1 MLIRIKTIINAIK
14 LLVCLLSI
22 GFSSL
27 TFANIH
33 NLQIGQSK
41 TLMLPEN
48 VGTVFISQDSIAN
61 YEVIDGKSLIIY
73 GKANGRA
80 SLIVYD
86 SDNNIVINDTI
97 NVDPLL
103 YQITNRLAQN
113 FPNSTITIDR
123 YDSIDA
129 GGKFVYVVSGTTP
142 DNTTKDK
149 IMALIGSSI
158 GQNAERIRMEYG
170 GDSGQGSQYLT
181 FQDYYTYS
189 NIVDNIKVIEEY
201 QVNVQL
207 TFVEVSKEFTDSLG
221 IEWQSL
227 TLDSMAG
234 GGSGI
239 GSDSPAVN
247 SIGEFSLLGIRKG
260 LNIHNITTM
269 IRAVKNDRLAKVLAQ
284 PNLSVLSG
292 EYASFLVGGEI
303 PIVTK
308 NKDGDANVTYKEY
321 GIKLNISTKV
331 NNDKR
336 IRLFMENEVSSVS
349 GSYAFNN
356 YNIPTLT
363 ARKTRSTIDLS
374 DGESFVIAGLITEND
389 QEQLSRL
396 PFISDIPI
404 LGALARSSSTNRSKS
419 EMIVFATVNLVTS
432 KNSFDNIELPT
443 LERTDVI
450 NSFFNIKNNMNKE
463 RNKTVPASNESE
475 KFINDMGFIE

>member
-14 LLVCLLSI
+14 LIVCLLSI

-73 GKANGRA
+73 GKANGKA

-86 SDNNIVINDTI
+86 SDNNIIINDTI

-142 DNTTKDK
+142 DNTTKGK

-158 GQNAERIRMEYG
+158 GQNAERVRMEY
-170 GDSGQGSQYLT
+170 SGSSGLGSEAIT

-227 TLDSMAG
+227 TLDSMN
-234 GGSGI
+234 STTKDTTSI
-239 GSDSPAVN
+239 N
-247 SIGEFSLLGIRKG
+247 SIGEFSLLGIKKG
-260 LNIHNITTM
+260 LNIHNIATM
-269 IRAVKNDRLAKVLAQ
+269 IRAIKNDRLAKVLAQ

-292 EYASFLVGGEI
+292 EFASFLVGGEI

-308 NKDGDANVTYKEY
+308 NKEGDSNVTYKEY
-321 GIKLNISTKV
+321 GIKLNITSKV
-331 NNDKR
+331 NSDKR

-349 GSYAFNN
+349 GSYSFNN

-363 ARKTRSTIDLS
+363 SRKTKSTIDLS

-396 PFISDIPI
+396 PFISEIPI
-404 LGALARSSSTNRSKS
+404 LGALARSSGASRSKT

-432 KNSFDNIELPT
+432 KNSFDNNIELPT

-463 RNKTVPASNESE
+463 RNKTIPASSESE

>member
-14 LLVCLLSI
+14 LIVCLLSI

-86 SDNNIVINDTI
+86 SDNNIIINDTI

-142 DNTTKDK
+142 DNTTKGK

-158 GQNAERIRMEYG
+158 GQNAERVRMDYNG
-170 GDSGQGSQYLT
+170 SSGLGSEAIT

-227 TLDSMAG
+227 TLDSMN
-234 GGSGI
+234 STTKDTTTI
-239 GSDSPAVN
+239 N
-247 SIGEFSLLGIRKG
+247 SIGEFSLLGIKKG
-260 LNIHNITTM
+260 LNIHNIATM
-269 IRAVKNDRLAKVLAQ
+269 IRAIKNDRLAKVLAQ

-292 EYASFLVGGEI
+292 EFASFLVGGEI

-308 NKDGDANVTYKEY
+308 NKEGDSSVTYKEY
-321 GIKLNISTKV
+321 GIKLNITSKV
-331 NNDKR
+331 NSDKR

-349 GSYAFNN
+349 GSYSFNN

-363 ARKTRSTIDLS
+363 SRKTKSTIDLS

-396 PFISDIPI
+396 PFISEIPI
-404 LGALARSSSTNRSKS
+404 LGALARSSSASRSKT

-432 KNSFDNIELPT
+432 KNSFDNNIELPT

-463 RNKTVPASNESE
+463 RNKTIPASSESE

>member
-86 SDNNIVINDTI
+86 SDNNIIINDTI

-142 DNTTKDK
+142 DSTTKGK

-158 GQNAERIRMEYG
+158 GQNAERVRMEYSG
-170 GDSGQGSQYLT
+170 STGQGNEALT

-227 TLDSMAG
+227 TLDSMT
-234 GGSGI
+234 SS
-239 GSDSPAVN
+239 GSDTTTIN
-247 SIGEFSLLGIRKG
+247 SIGEFSLLGIKKG

-269 IRAVKNDRLAKVLAQ
+269 IRAIKNDRLAKVLAQ

-292 EYASFLVGGEI
+292 EFASFLVGGEI

-308 NKDGDANVTYKEY
+308 NKEGDSSVTYKEY
-321 GIKLNISTKV
+321 GIKLNITSKV
-331 NNDKR
+331 NSDKR

-349 GSYAFNN
+349 GSYSFNN

-363 ARKTRSTIDLS
+363 SRKTRSTIDLS
-374 DGESFVIAGLITEND
+374 DGESFVIAGLISEND

-404 LGALARSSSTNRSKS
+404 LGALARSSTTNRSKS

-432 KNSFDNIELPT
+432 KNNFDNIELPT

>member
-1 MLIRIKTIINAIK
+1 
-14 LLVCLLSI
+14 
-22 GFSSL
+22 
-27 TFANIH
+27 
-33 NLQIGQSK
+33 
-41 TLMLPEN
+41 MLPEN

-86 SDNNIVINDTI
+86 SDNNIIINDTI

-123 YDSIDA
+123 YDSIDT

-142 DNTTKDK
+142 DSTTKGK

-158 GQNAERIRMEYG
+158 GQNAERVRQEFDNG
-170 GDSGQGSQYLT
+170 GGGSGNQLLT

-189 NIVDNIKVIEEY
+189 NIIDNIKVIEEY

-207 TFVEVSKEFTDSLG
+207 TFVEVSKDFTDSLG

-227 TLDSMAG
+227 TLDSMI
-234 GGSGI
+234 SGE
-239 GSDSPAVN
+239 SVTN

-260 LNIHNITTM
+260 LNIHNIATM

-292 EYASFLVGGEI
+292 ESASFLVGGEI

-308 NKDGDANVTYKEY
+308 NKDGDANITYKEY
-321 GIKLNISTKV
+321 GIRLNISTKV

-336 IRLFMENEVSSVS
+336 IRLFMENEVSSIS
-349 GSYAFNN
+349 GSYAFND

-363 ARKTRSTIDLS
+363 SRKTRSTIDLS
-374 DGESFVIAGLITEND
+374 DGDSFVIAGLINEND

-404 LGALARSSSTNRSKS
+404 LGALARSSTTSRSKS
-419 EMIVFATVNLVTS
+419 EMVVFATVNLVTPKS
-432 KNSFDNIELPT
+432 SFDSIELPT
-443 LERTDVI
+443 IERTDVI
-450 NSFFNIKNNMNKE
+450 NSFFNIKNNLNKE

>member
-1 MLIRIKTIINAIK
+1 
-14 LLVCLLSI
+14 
-22 GFSSL
+22 
-27 TFANIH
+27 
-33 NLQIGQSK
+33 
-41 TLMLPEN
+41 
-48 VGTVFISQDSIAN
+48 
-61 YEVIDGKSLIIY
+61 
-73 GKANGRA
+73 
-80 SLIVYD
+80 VYD
-86 SDNNIVINDTI
+86 SDNNIIINDTI

-142 DNTTKDK
+142 DSTTKGK

-158 GQNAERIRMEYG
+158 GQNAERMRMEYSG
-170 GDSGQGSQYLT
+170 GSLGGSESLT

-227 TLDSMAG
+227 TLDSMT
-234 GGSGI
+234 SSSKDTTTI
-239 GSDSPAVN
+239 N
-247 SIGEFSLLGIRKG
+247 SIGEFSLLGIKKG

-269 IRAVKNDRLAKVLAQ
+269 IRAIKNDRLAKVLAQ

-292 EYASFLVGGEI
+292 EFASFLVGGEI

-308 NKDGDANVTYKEY
+308 NKEGDSSVTYKEY
-321 GIKLNISTKV
+321 GIKLNISSKV
-331 NNDKR
+331 NSDKR

-349 GSYAFNN
+349 GSYSFNN
-356 YNIPTLT
+356 YSIPTLT
-363 ARKTRSTIDLS
+363 SRKTRSTIDLS

-396 PFISDIPI
+396 PFISEIPI
-404 LGALARSSSTNRSKS
+404 LGALARSSSASRSKT

-432 KNSFDNIELPT
+432 KNSFDNNIELPT

-463 RNKTVPASNESE
+463 RNKTIPASNESE

>member
-14 LLVCLLSI
+14 PLVCLLSI

-27 TFANIH
+27 TFANVH

-61 YEVIDGKSLIIY
+61 YEVIEGKSLIIY

-86 SDNNIVINDTI
+86 SDNNIIINDTI

-123 YDSIDA
+123 YDSIDTT
-129 GGKFVYVVSGTTP
+129 GKFVYVVSGTTP
-142 DNTTKDK
+142 DTTTKGK

-158 GQNAERIRMEYG
+158 GQAAERIRMDYSNQG
-170 GDSGQGSQYLT
+170 GAQPLT
-181 FQDYYTYS
+181 FLDYYTYS
-189 NIVDNIKVIEEY
+189 NIIDNIKVIEEY

-227 TLDSMAG
+227 TLDSMIG
-234 GGSGI
+234 GG
-239 GSDSPAVN
+239 DSSTIN

-308 NKDGDANVTYKEY
+308 NKDGEANVTYKEY

-331 NNDKR
+331 NSDKR
-336 IRLFMENEVSSVS
+336 IRLFMDNEVSSVS

-356 YNIPTLT
+356 YNIPTLS

-404 LGALARSSSTNRSKS
+404 LGALARSSTSSRSKS

-463 RNKTVPASNESE
+463 RNKSVPASNESE

>member
-14 LLVCLLSI
+14 LIVCLLSI

-86 SDNNIVINDTI
+86 SDNNIIINDTI

-142 DNTTKDK
+142 DNTTKGK

-158 GQNAERIRMEYG
+158 GQNAERVRMEY
-170 GDSGQGSQYLT
+170 SGSSGLGSESIT

-227 TLDSMAG
+227 TLDSMN
-234 GGSGI
+234 STSKDTTTI
-239 GSDSPAVN
+239 N
-247 SIGEFSLLGIRKG
+247 SIGEFSLLGIKKG
-260 LNIHNITTM
+260 LNIHNIATM
-269 IRAVKNDRLAKVLAQ
+269 IRAIKNDRLAKVLAQ

-308 NKDGDANVTYKEY
+308 NKEGDSSVTYKEY
-321 GIKLNISTKV
+321 GIKLNITSKV
-331 NNDKR
+331 NSDKR

-349 GSYAFNN
+349 GSYSFNN

-363 ARKTRSTIDLS
+363 SRKTKSTIDLS

-396 PFISDIPI
+396 PFISEIPI
-404 LGALARSSSTNRSKS
+404 LGALARSSGASRSKT

-432 KNSFDNIELPT
+432 KNSFDNNIELPT

-463 RNKTVPASNESE
+463 RNKTIPASSESE

>member
-1 MLIRIKTIINAIK
+1 MLIRTKSITKMIKPII
-14 LLVCLLSI
+14 CLLSI

-27 TFANIH
+27 AFANIH

-41 TLMLPEN
+41 TLVLPEN

-73 GKANGRA
+73 GRSNGRA

-86 SDNNIVINDTI
+86 SENNIVINDTI

-113 FPNSTITIDR
+113 FPNSSITIDR
-123 YDSIDA
+123 YDSGDA
-129 GGKFVYVVSGTTP
+129 NKFVYVLSGTAP
-142 DNTTKDK
+142 DTTTKGQ
-149 IMALIGSSI
+149 ILALIGSSI
-158 GQNAERIRMEYG
+158 GQNAERVRQEFDNG
-170 GDSGQGSQYLT
+170 GGGSGNQLLT

-189 NIVDNIKVIEEY
+189 NIIDNIRVIEEY

-207 TFVEVSKEFTDSLG
+207 TFVEVSKDFTDSLG

-227 TLDSMAG
+227 TLDSMI
-234 GGSGI
+234 SGE
-239 GSDSPAVN
+239 SVTN

-260 LNIHNITTM
+260 LNIHNIATM

-292 EYASFLVGGEI
+292 ESASFLVGGEI

-356 YNIPTLT
+356 YNIPTLSS
-363 ARKTRSTIDLS
+363 RRTRSTIDLS
-374 DGESFVIAGLITEND
+374 DGDSFVIAGLINESD

-404 LGALARSSSTNRSKS
+404 LGALARSSTTSRSKS
-419 EMIVFATVNLVTS
+419 EMVVFATVNLVTPKS
-432 KNSFDNIELPT
+432 SFDSIELPT
-443 LERTDVI
+443 IERTDVI
-450 NSFFNIKNNMNKE
+450 NSFFNIKNNLNKQ

>member
-1 MLIRIKTIINAIK
+1 MLTRTKSIINTIK
-14 LLVCLLSI
+14 PLICLLSI

-27 TFANIH
+27 AFANIH

-41 TLMLPEN
+41 TLVLPEN
-48 VGTVFISQDSIAN
+48 VGTVFVSQDSVAN

-73 GKANGRA
+73 GKSNGRA

-86 SDNNIVINDTI
+86 SDNNIIINDTI

-113 FPNSTITIDR
+113 FPNSSITIDR
-123 YDSIDA
+123 YDS
-129 GGKFVYVVSGTTP
+129 GELNGKFVYVLSGTAP
-142 DNTTKDK
+142 DTTTKSK
-149 IMALIGSSI
+149 ILALIGSSI
-158 GQNAERIRMEYG
+158 GQNAERVRQEHSSGVG
-170 GDSGQGSQYLT
+170 GGSQLLT

-189 NIVDNIKVIEEY
+189 NIIDNIRVLQEY

-207 TFVEVSKEFTDSLG
+207 TFVEVSKDFTDSLG

-227 TLDSMAG
+227 TLDSMMG
-234 GGSGI
+234 DGS
-239 GSDSPAVN
+239 SVN

-292 EYASFLVGGEI
+292 ENASFLVGGEI

-308 NKDGDANVTYKEY
+308 NKDGDASVTYKEY

-356 YNIPTLT
+356 YNIPTLSS
-363 ARKTRSTIDLS
+363 RKTKSTIDLS
-374 DGESFVIAGLITEND
+374 DGDSFVIAGLINESD

-404 LGALARSSSTNRSKS
+404 LGALARSSTTSRSKS
-419 EMIVFATVNLVTS
+419 EMVVFATVNLVTPKS
-432 KNSFDNIELPT
+432 SFDSIELPT
-443 LERTDVI
+443 IERTDVI
-450 NSFFNIKNNMNKE
+450 NSFFNIKNNLNKQ

>member
-1 MLIRIKTIINAIK
+1 MLIRTKSIINMIK
-14 LLVCLLSI
+14 PIICLLSI

-27 TFANIH
+27 AFANIH

-41 TLMLPEN
+41 TLVLPEN
-48 VGTVFISQDSIAN
+48 VGTVFISQDSVAN
-61 YEVIDGKSLIIY
+61 YEVIEGKSLIIY
-73 GKANGRA
+73 GKSNGRA

-86 SDNNIVINDTI
+86 SDNNIIINDTI

-113 FPNSTITIDR
+113 FPNSSITIDR
-123 YDSIDA
+123 YDSGDA
-129 GGKFVYVVSGTTP
+129 NNRFVYVLSGTAP
-142 DNTTKDK
+142 DTTTKGK
-149 IMALIGSSI
+149 ILALIGSSI
-158 GQNAERIRMEYG
+158 GQNAERIRQEYSNGSG
-170 GDSGQGSQYLT
+170 GSSGSQYLT

-189 NIVDNIKVIEEY
+189 NIIDNIRVLQEY

-207 TFVEVSKEFTDSLG
+207 TFVEVSKDFTDSLG

-227 TLDSMAG
+227 TLDSMMG
-234 GGSGI
+234 NGSAI
-239 GSDSPAVN
+239 N

-292 EYASFLVGGEI
+292 ESASFLVGGEI

-356 YNIPTLT
+356 YNIPTLSSRRT
-363 ARKTRSTIDLS
+363 KSTIDLS
-374 DGESFVIAGLITEND
+374 DGDSFVIAGLINESD

-404 LGALARSSSTNRSKS
+404 LGALARSSTTSRSKS
-419 EMIVFATVNLVTS
+419 EMIVFATVNLVTPKS
-432 KNSFDNIELPT
+432 SFDSIELPT
-443 LERTDVI
+443 IERTDVI
-450 NSFFNIKNNMNKE
+450 NSFFNIKNNLNKQ

>member
-1 MLIRIKTIINAIK
+1 MLTRTKSIINTIK
-14 LLVCLLSI
+14 PLICLLSI

-27 TFANIH
+27 AFANIH

-41 TLMLPEN
+41 TLVLPEN
-48 VGTVFISQDSIAN
+48 VGTVFVSQDSVAN

-73 GKANGRA
+73 GKSNGRA

-86 SDNNIVINDTI
+86 SDNNIIINDTI

-113 FPNSTITIDR
+113 FPNSSITIDR
-123 YDSIDA
+123 YDSSEVN
-129 GGKFVYVVSGTTP
+129 GKFVYVLSGTAP
-142 DNTTKDK
+142 DTTTKGK
-149 IMALIGSSI
+149 ILALIGSSI
-158 GQNAERIRMEYG
+158 GQNAERVRQEHS
-170 GDSGQGSQYLT
+170 SGIGAGSQLLT

-189 NIVDNIKVIEEY
+189 NIIDNIRVLQEY

-207 TFVEVSKEFTDSLG
+207 TFVEVSKDFTDSLG

-227 TLDSMAG
+227 TLDSMMG
-234 GGSGI
+234 DGS
-239 GSDSPAVN
+239 AVN

-292 EYASFLVGGEI
+292 ENASFLVGGEI

-308 NKDGDANVTYKEY
+308 DKDGDASVTYKEY
-321 GIKLNISTKV
+321 GIKLNISAKV
-331 NNDKR
+331 NNDKH

-356 YNIPTLT
+356 YNIPTLSS
-363 ARKTRSTIDLS
+363 RKTKSTIDLS
-374 DGESFVIAGLITEND
+374 DGDSFVIAGLINESD

-404 LGALARSSSTNRSKS
+404 LGALARSSTTSRSKS
-419 EMIVFATVNLVTS
+419 EMVVFATVNLVTPKS
-432 KNSFDNIELPT
+432 SFDSIELPT
-443 LERTDVI
+443 IERTDVI
-450 NSFFNIKNNMNKE
+450 NNFFNIKNNLNKQ

>member
-14 LLVCLLSI
+14 LIVCLLSI

-86 SDNNIVINDTI
+86 SDNNIIINDTI

-142 DNTTKDK
+142 DNTTKGK

-158 GQNAERIRMEYG
+158 GQNAERVRMDYNG
-170 GDSGQGSQYLT
+170 SSGLGSEAIT

-227 TLDSMAG
+227 TLDSMN
-234 GGSGI
+234 STTKDTTTI
-239 GSDSPAVN
+239 N
-247 SIGEFSLLGIRKG
+247 SIGEFSLLGIKKG
-260 LNIHNITTM
+260 LNIHNIATM
-269 IRAVKNDRLAKVLAQ
+269 IRAIKNDRLAKVLAQ

-292 EYASFLVGGEI
+292 EFASFLVGGEI

-308 NKDGDANVTYKEY
+308 NKEGDSSVTYKEY
-321 GIKLNISTKV
+321 GIKLNITSKV
-331 NNDKR
+331 NSDKR

-349 GSYAFNN
+349 GSYSFNN

-363 ARKTRSTIDLS
+363 SRKTKSTIDLS

-396 PFISDIPI
+396 PFISEIPI
-404 LGALARSSSTNRSKS
+404 LGALARSSGASRSKT

-432 KNSFDNIELPT
+432 KNSFDNNIELPT

-463 RNKTVPASNESE
+463 RNKTIPASSESE